1 MDKKPDLSRRNFL
14 LRRERAPEPPPGPTW
29 DDYFG
34 SYEMAC
40 AQVNEARPFLA
51 DDAVRLGIDTAGKSD
66 VEILKA
72 IFATTGQPHGGP
84 HQTGADT

>member
-1 MDKKPDLSRRNFL
+1 MPSSPDLSRRNFL
-14 LRRERAPEPPPGPTW
+14 LRGITAPPEPQGPSW
-29 DDYFG
+29 DDFFG

-51 DDAVRLGIDTAGKSD
+51 EEAKRLGIDTKGKSD

-72 IFATTGQPHGGP
+72 VFATTGRPQG
-84 HQTGADT
+84 

>member
-1 MDKKPDLSRRNFL
+1 MGAMPDLSRRRFL
-14 LRRERAPEPPPGPTW
+14 LGLPREEEVPPTPGW
-29 DDYFG
+29 EEYFG

-51 DDAVRLGIDTAGKSD
+51 DDAARLGIDTTGMSE

-72 IFATTGQPHGGP
+72 IFATTGRPHG
-84 HQTGADT
+84 

>member
-1 MDKKPDLSRRNFL
+1 MTTPPDLSRRRFL
-14 LRRERAPEPPPGPTW
+14 LGGAQAPAPDPGPSW
-29 DDYFG
+29 DDFFG

-51 DDAVRLGIDTAGKSD
+51 GDAARLGIDTTGLSE

-72 IFATTGQPHGGP
+72 IFATTGRPRG
-84 HQTGADT
+84 

>member
-1 MDKKPDLSRRNFL
+1 MSATPDLSRRRFFL
-14 LRRERAPEPPPGPTW
+14 RGNAKPAEPEGPSW

-51 DDAVRLGIDTAGKSD
+51 DDARRLGIDTQGKTD
-66 VEILKA
+66 LEILKA
-72 IFATTGQPHGGP
+72 IFATTGQPYG
-84 HQTGADT
+84 

>member
-1 MDKKPDLSRRNFL
+1 MDKPPDLSRRRFL
-14 LRRERAPEPPPGPTW
+14 LPRERAPQPPPGPTW

-51 DDAVRLGIDTAGKSD
+51 DEAARLGIDTAGRSD
-66 VEILKA
+66 VEILKE
-72 IFATTGQPHGGP
+72 IFATTGQPHGEP
-84 HQTGADT
+84 DQTGADT